1 MIRLA
6 QRCRPQE
13 SFPKTFERTIPLLT
27 GWGGCHHR
35 ANLLEACHRRVL
47 QKDLPDG
54 VRDEPH
60 VVLAEEEAVGQGWVD
75 QQGHVTSGSR
85 WLEAFVKFQPALDQL
100 VEGFSGGS
108 SKMICKQARW
118 PRCCPV
124 NWTNL
129 EAPIPPFQKPLQA
142 LHIQPPFAMPC
153 SWARSSHGEREDRMR
168 PQVRP
173 PCPKTRGHTC
183 SQNVLTCKQHSRDWR
198 RLPPTTLDT
207 QPHQCQ
213 GLPWLSRPGPSGPPP
228 PPPSSRLFGRGQ
240 VPICSN
246 VFLKQVSFVASG

>member
-6 QRCRPQE
+6 QRWRPQE
-13 SFPKTFERTIPLLT
+13 SFPKTFERTIPFLT

-85 WLEAFVKFQPALDQL
+85 WLEAFVKVQPALDQL

-108 SKMICKQARW
+108 SKMSCKQARW

-153 SWARSSHGEREDRMR
+153 SCVRSSHGEREDRMR
-168 PQVRP
+168 PQVRLA
-173 PCPKTRGHTC
+173 PKHVGI
-183 SQNVLTCKQHSRDWR
+183 L
-198 RLPPTTLDT
+198 
-207 QPHQCQ
+207 
-213 GLPWLSRPGPSGPPP
+213 
-228 PPPSSRLFGRGQ
+228 
-240 VPICSN
+240 VPKM
-246 VFLKQVSFVASG
+246 F